1 MDALKSLIRDR
12 KYIIYTTNKLRNPMG
27 AMEERWIDGRCSTRE
42 SLIGMVSRFARRNER
57 ADVRSL
63 NAARSRPRS
72 PTFFST
78 RSRFSLGMHAVG
90 YLIYS
95 DG

>member
-12 KYIIYTTNKLRNPMG
+12 KYIIYTTNKLRNP
-27 AMEERWIDGRCSTRE
+27 MEERWIDGRCSTRE

>member
-27 AMEERWIDGRCSTRE
+27 ATEERWIDGRCSTRE

-57 ADVRSL
+57 ANVRFLRGEISTTVSDFFL
-63 NAARSRPRS
+63 YPKQVFSRNARSRL
-72 PTFFST
+72 FD
-78 RSRFSLGMHAVG
+78 L
-90 YLIYS
+90 
-95 DG
+95 